1 MPETNNI
8 NQSLNELEEEL
19 NNLKSASDLISEA
32 RDTAEKNISETKDIV
47 SRLVTSSEKTLDK
60 TLKESKKLAKV
71 SKELAKSVEIL
82 LEKLDKVD
90 FPIRLDKID
99 NSVASINVGVQNIQS
114 RLDMVENNI
123 KDEFS
128 SKLSEQLLKFKK
140 HQNITTLAVGIF
152 IIFSIV
158 ALLWSMGLLNDL

>member
-8 NQSLNELEEEL
+8 NESLNELEEEL

-32 RDTAEKNISETKDIV
+32 RDTAEKNISETKDVV

-60 TLKESKKLAKV
+60 TVKESKNLAKV
-71 SKELAKSVEIL
+71 SNELAKSVEIL

-123 KDEFS
+123 KDELS

-140 HQNITTLAVGIF
+140 HQNIITLALGCF
-152 IIFSIV
+152 IIISLV
-158 ALLWSMGLLNDL
+158 ALLLNMGLLK